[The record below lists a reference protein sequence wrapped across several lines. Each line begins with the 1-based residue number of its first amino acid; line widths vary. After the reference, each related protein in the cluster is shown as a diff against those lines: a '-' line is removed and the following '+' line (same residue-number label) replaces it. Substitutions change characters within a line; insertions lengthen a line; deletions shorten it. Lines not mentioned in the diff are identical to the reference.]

1 MSDLY
6 VCVYKHARVGE
17 SGGMLPQ
24 EKLDALRLLL
34 RPFFDRRSAIV
45 AWLVEYFKFLV
56 TYVCI
61 C

>member
-6 VCVYKHARVGE
+6 ACVYKHARVGE

-24 EKLDALRLLL
+24 EKLGALRLLL
-34 RPFFDRRSAIV
+34 RPFFDRSSATV
-45 AWLVEYFKFLV
+45 AWFVEYFKFLAM
-56 TYVCI
+56 YVCI